1 MKAFLLG
8 TVGSLTRNL
17 LFCRKV
23 PSKLLLGVHPTG
35 CMIRP
40 SEFMEMSRVL
50 LYFLSLLGTLGL
62 AWDNRL
68 PSPVPRAAAVRG
80 EHPGADTGL
89 RV

>member
-8 TVGSLTRNL
+8 AVGSLTPNL

-23 PSKLLLGVHPTG
+23 SSRLLLGAGPAGGMVL
-35 CMIRP
+35 P
-40 SEFMEMSRVL
+40 SEFMEMSRV
-50 LYFLSLLGTLGL
+50 FLFLVSPGRTGP

>member
-8 TVGSLTRNL
+8 TVGSLARNL
-17 LFCRKV
+17 LFCRKF
-23 PSKLLLGVHPTG
+23 PSKLLLGVRPTG
-35 CMIRP
+35 CMILP
-40 SEFMEMSRVL
+40 SEFMEMSRV